1 MPRYPRRVSRP
12 PSLRRVLGT
21 RDAVVIGMG
30 SMIGAGVFTAIA
42 PAAAAAGAWLLAGLA
57 IAGAVAFCNAMSS
70 AWLAARYPESGGPYV
85 YGRRRLGPFWG
96 FLAGWAFVVGKLAS
110 CAAMAFTIGAYAWP
124 GQARALAIAA
134 VVVLVAINYAGVER
148 TSAAT
153 RVLLSLTLLTLAVTV
168 VALLGGGTDAAPPI
182 STSTGS
188 PAGVLEAAG
197 FFFFAF
203 AGYARIAT
211 LGEEVRDPA
220 RTIPRAIPIALGV
233 VLGIYALVAISA
245 LWAVGPAVL
254 AASPDPLAAAVE
266 SGGMSGLAPVVRAG
280 AAIASV
286 GVLLALIAGISRTGL
301 AMARGGDLPRWLAA
315 VHPRHRTPY
324 LAEIAVGIVVIVIIA
339 LGDLRGAIAFSSFAV
354 LGYYAI
360 ANAAAWTLPRRHARG
375 SHVVPVLGLIGCLAV
390 ALALPWESVAQG
402 AAVLAVGALV
412 FGARGIIAA
421 RR

>member
-1 MPRYPRRVSRP
+1 MSTS
-12 PSLRRVLGT
+12 PSLRRALGT

-42 PAAAAAGAWLLAGLA
+42 PAAGAAGSWLLIGLA

-70 AWLAARYPESGGPYV
+70 AWLAARYPESGGTYV
-85 YGRRRLGPFWG
+85 YGRRRLGHFWG

-124 GQARALAIAA
+124 DQARALAIAA
-134 VVVLVAINYAGVER
+134 VVVLVAINCAGIER

-153 RVLLSLTLLTLAVTV
+153 RVILAISLLALAVTV
-168 VALLGGGTDAAPPI
+168 VALLGGGSSGLGAAVESP
-182 STSTGS
+182 GS
-188 PAGVLEAAG
+188 PSGVLEAAG

-220 RTIPRAIPIALGV
+220 RTIPRAIPIALSIVLAVYAV
-233 VLGIYALVAISA
+233 VAVSA
-245 LWAVGPAVL
+245 LWAVGPAAL
-254 AASPDPLAAAVE
+254 AASPDPLATAVE
-266 SGGMSGLAPVVRAG
+266 AGGMAGLATVVRAG

-301 AMARGGDLPRWLAA
+301 AMARGGDLPRWLGT
-315 VHPRHRTPY
+315 VHPRLRTPY
-324 LAEIAVGIVVIVIIA
+324 RAEIAVGVVVIATVA

-360 ANAAAWTLPRRHARG
+360 ANAAAWTLPRGHARA
-375 SHVVPVLGLIGCLAV
+375 SRAVPALGLIGCLTV
-390 ALALPWESVAQG
+390 ALALPWQSVAQG
-402 AAVLAVGALV
+402 AAVLAVGALA
-412 FGARGIIAA
+412 FGV
-421 RR
+421 RRLVRA

>member
-70 AWLAARYPESGGPYV
+70 AWLAARYPESGGTYV

-110 CAAMAFTIGAYAWP
+110 CAATAFTIGAYAWP

-134 VVVLVAINYAGVER
+134 VVVLVAINYAGIER

-153 RVLLSLTLLTLAVTV
+153 RVILSLALLTLAVTV
-168 VALLGGGTDAAPPI
+168 VALLGGGTDAAPPM
-182 STSTGS
+182 SASTGS

-233 VLGIYALVAISA
+233 VLAIYALVAISA

-266 SGGMSGLAPVVRAG
+266 SGGMAGLAPVVRAG

-324 LAEIAVGIVVIVIIA
+324 LAEIAVGIVVIIIIA